1 MFAAWIWLLNP
12 WLEQCVHSACAIVCT
27 FLHVIVIMQMVL
39 MILCNIYFLMFFLLR
54 IAVYILWQITQGC
67 KDLIVQ
73 LRRQIVNV
81 SKTCFCVFLYLC
93 TVPILWFFINSY
105 CCFPS
110 LSSSVLSLI
119 FSHQEG
125 KDKSFLLDKLQK
137 LQKPNKKPA
146 QNNQKRV
153 CCRIF
158 EQIKLHFDICYPT
171 HLTDLFSSCLL
182 AHPQSLQ
189 WPLLGQ

>member
-1 MFAAWIWLLNP
+1 
-12 WLEQCVHSACAIVCT
+12 
-27 FLHVIVIMQMVL
+27 MVL
-39 MILCNIYFLMFFLLR
+39 MILCNIYILMFFLLR
-54 IAVYILWQITQGC
+54 IAVYILWQITRGR

-125 KDKSFLLDKLQK
+125 KDKSFLLDKLRK
-137 LQKPNKKPA
+137 LQKSNKKPA

-153 CCRIF
+153 CPRISF
-158 EQIKLHFDICYPT
+158 MLTNQTSLWHLLSNSPHRPFFLMSFSTPT
-171 HLTDLFSSCLL
+171 VAPMTTPQAVSPSQMAWFSLCSLTR
-182 AHPQSLQ
+182 
-189 WPLLGQ
+189 G